1 MKGGIRLVLNGK
13 IIIEGRL
20 VREASAEDDEREHS
34 FRDKLEKCL
43 IDLCAGMEIP
53 VPLWLKKN
61 TRELAIFRKT
71 FFTPEQFVEKVW
83 FDKFEIKL
91 G

>member
-1 MKGGIRLVLNGK
+1 LTLNGK
-13 IIIEGRL
+13 IFIEGRL
-20 VREASAEDDEREHS
+20 VREASAEDNEEAHS

-71 FFTPEQFVEKVW
+71 FFTSEQFVEKVW
-83 FDKFEIKL
+83 FDKFEILLL
-91 G
+91 GSEIRK

>member
-1 MKGGIRLVLNGK
+1 LTLNGK
-13 IIIEGRL
+13 LFLQGKI
-20 VREASAEDDEREHS
+20 VREMNSDVPDEGLS

-43 IDLCAGMEIP
+43 LDICSGFDIP

-61 TRELAIFRKT
+61 TRELAIFRRT
-71 FFTPEQFVEKVW
+71 FFTNEQFMEKIW

-91 G
+91 V